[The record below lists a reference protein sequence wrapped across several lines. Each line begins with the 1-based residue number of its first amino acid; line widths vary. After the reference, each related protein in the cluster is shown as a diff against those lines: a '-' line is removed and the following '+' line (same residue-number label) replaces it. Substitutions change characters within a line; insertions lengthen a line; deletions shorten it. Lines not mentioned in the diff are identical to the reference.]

1 MIIDCNMPNGIL
13 CTKYT
18 STVEKSTLMD
28 TIKATPTPCTKL
40 IYPYELKINPNKG

>member
-1 MIIDCNMPNGIL
+1 MEYYAL
-13 CTKYT
+13 KYT